1 MFLSVRKILINL
13 VKDYGINFNS
23 DYYEELKTEAD
34 MLIFDFIDR
43 TSSRYIGQIISYMNA
58 YIKGNLKGKIIHD
71 LFEQNQD
78 FLNKVIYKI
87 NNKEEI
93 NTTYFSDD
101 MLKLIESLDNI
112 EQRYII
118 LSFKELYEDEEI
130 ANLWNISLEQVLEIR
145 AKTLEKLRQNE
156 NIKLLS
162 NKSLARGE

>member
-1 MFLSVRKILINL
+1 
-13 VKDYGINFNS
+13 
-23 DYYEELKTEAD
+23 
-34 MLIFDFIDR
+34 
-43 TSSRYIGQIISYMNA
+43 MNA